1 MRVFD
6 NGYVQVA
13 DEDAYVDGLAT
24 LVLNRDLP
32 YAWDLEAYQ
41 SSEALKER
49 LEDGFALVPDA
60 YKDETIEI
68 APFLKEVVEPA
79 SLTDAEIAETVAEDT
94 ARREADSFVIDES
107 QFDINPQQ
115 GLQQ

>member
-1 MRVFD
+1 M
-6 NGYVQVA
+6 
-13 DEDAYVDGLAT
+13 
-24 LVLNRDLP
+24 
-32 YAWDLEAYQ
+32 
-41 SSEALKER
+41 
-49 LEDGFALVPDA
+49 
-60 YKDETIEI
+60 